1 MRVNKFIS
9 ESGLCSRREADKFIE
24 RGLVTINGKKV
35 GLGAEVGPRDVV
47 KVNGRGLNRE
57 EKQDLVL
64 AFNKPIGVVSTTD
77 KVEKNNIVDYIS
89 YSERIFPIG
98 RLDKDSQGLILL
110 TNNGDLVN
118 KILRAGNKNEKEY
131 VVSVDRPLFAEFAEK
146 MSQGVP
152 ILGVQT
158 RRCKV
163 VVETPFVFR
172 ITLIQGLNRQIR
184 RMCEHFGYN
193 VTKLERTRIMHIGL
207 QGLQVGEFRP
217 LEEEEMRLLNKYLE
231 KSKSEA
237 PEKKVSSDPDK
248 PKSKPKPKPRP
259 KPRTGSSSAS
269 PSSSKPRFK
278 AGSKSHAKPGERTFR
293 NGPSKGSSSRGNSGK
308 SSRGGAKRT
317 GR

>member
-237 PEKKVSSDPDK
+237 PEKKVTAATDK
-248 PKSKPKPKPRP
+248 PKPKPKPRP
-259 KPRTGSSSAS
+259 KPRTGSSASS

>member
-24 RGLVTINGKKV
+24 RGVVTINGKKV
-35 GLGAEVGPRDVV
+35 GLGAEVRPGDRV
-47 KVNGRGLNRE
+47 KVNGRDLDRME
-57 EKQDLVL
+57 EKQALVL

-77 KVEKNNIVDYIS
+77 KMEKNNIVDYIN

-110 TNNGDLVN
+110 TNQGDLVN
-118 KILRAGNKNEKEY
+118 KVLRAGNKNEKEY
-131 VVSVDRPLFAEFAEK
+131 VVTVDRPLFPDFAEK

-163 VVETPFVFR
+163 IVETPFVFR
-172 ITLIQGLNRQIR
+172 IVLIQGLNRQIR

-207 QGLQVGEFRP
+207 QGLPLGEFRS
-217 LEEEEMRLLNKYLE
+217 LEEDEMTLLNKYLE

-237 PEKKVSSDPDK
+237 PEKKASAGPEK
-248 PKSKPKPKPRP
+248 PKQKPRS
-259 KPRTGSSSAS
+259 KPRTVSSPSSS
-269 PSSSKPRFK
+269 SSSKPRFK

-308 SSRGGAKRT
+308 SSRGGAKRN

>member
-24 RGLVTINGKKV
+24 RGLVTINGKKI

-64 AFNKPIGVVSTTD
+64 AFNKPMGVVSTTD
-77 KVEKNNIVDYIS
+77 KVEKNNIIDYIS

-131 VVSVDRPLFAEFAEK
+131 IVSVDRPLFADFAEK

-184 RMCEHFGYN
+184 RMCEHFGYT
-193 VTKLERTRIMHIGL
+193 VTKLERCRIMHIGI

-217 LEEEEMRLLNKYLE
+217 LEEDEMRLLNKYLE

-237 PEKKVSSDPDK
+237 PEKKASSDPDK
-248 PKSKPKPKPRP
+248 PKPKTRPKPKPR
-259 KPRTGSSSAS
+259 TSTSASS

>member
-1 MRVNKFIS
+1 MRINKFIS

-217 LEEEEMRLLNKYLE
+217 LEEEELRLLNKYLE

-237 PEKKVSSDPDK
+237 PEKKAAADSDK
-248 PKSKPKPKPRP
+248 PKPKPKPRP
-259 KPRTGSSSAS
+259 KPRTSSSSAS

>member
-24 RGLVTINGKKV
+24 RGVVTINGKKV
-35 GLGAEVGPRDVV
+35 GLGAEVRPGDRV
-47 KVNGRGLNRE
+47 KVNGRDLDRME
-57 EKQDLVL
+57 EKQALVL
-64 AFNKPIGVVSTTD
+64 AFNKPTGVVSTTD
-77 KVEKNNIVDYIS
+77 KMEKNNIIDYIN

-110 TNNGDLVN
+110 TNQGDLVN
-118 KILRAGNKNEKEY
+118 KVLRAGNKNEKEY
-131 VVSVDRPLFAEFAEK
+131 VVTVDRPLFPDFAEK

-172 ITLIQGLNRQIR
+172 IVLIQGLNRQIR

-207 QGLQVGEFRP
+207 QGLPLGEFRS
-217 LEEEEMRLLNKYLE
+217 LEEDEMTLLNKYLE

-237 PEKKVSSDPDK
+237 PEKNASAGVEK
-248 PKSKPKPKPRP
+248 PKQKPRS
-259 KPRTGSSSAS
+259 KPRTASSPTST
-269 PSSSKPRFK
+269 SSSKPRFK

>member
-9 ESGLCSRREADKFIE
+9 ESGLCSRREADKYIE
-24 RGLVTINGKKV
+24 RGVVTINGRKV
-35 GLGAEVGPRDVV
+35 GLGAEVRPGDEV
-47 KVNGRGLNRE
+47 KVNGRSLDRME
-57 EKQDLVL
+57 EKQALVL
-64 AFNKPIGVVSTTD
+64 AFNKPTGVVSTTD
-77 KVEKNNIVDYIS
+77 KMEKNNIVDYIN

-110 TNNGDLVN
+110 TNQGDLVN
-118 KILRAGNKNEKEY
+118 KVLRAGNKNEKEY
-131 VVSVDRPLFAEFAEK
+131 VVTVDRPLFPDFAEK

-172 ITLIQGLNRQIR
+172 IILIQGLNRQIR

-207 QGLQVGEFRP
+207 QGLPLGEFRS
-217 LEEEEMRLLNKYLE
+217 LEENELALLNKYLE

-237 PEKKVSSDPDK
+237 PEKKSTSNSDK
-248 PKSKPKPKPRP
+248 PKSNPRP
-259 KPRTGSSSAS
+259 KTKSGATSTSST
-269 PSSSKPRFK
+269 SSKPRFK
-278 AGSKSHAKPGERTFR
+278 PGSKSHAKPGERTFR

-308 SSRGGAKRT
+308 SSRGGAKRS

>member
-248 PKSKPKPKPRP
+248 PKPKPRPRP
-259 KPRTGSSSAS
+259 KPRTSSSSGS

>member
-1 MRVNKFIS
+1 MRVNKYIS

-207 QGLQVGEFRP
+207 QGLQIGEFRP
-217 LEEEEMRLLNKYLE
+217 LEEDEMKLLNKYLE

-237 PEKKVSSDPDK
+237 PEKKVSSATDK
-248 PKSKPKPKPRP
+248 PKPKPKPRP
-259 KPRTGSSSAS
+259 KQRTGSSASS

-308 SSRGGAKRT
+308 SSRGAAKRT

>member
-24 RGLVTINGKKV
+24 RGVVTINGKKV
-35 GLGAEVGPRDVV
+35 GLGAEVRPGDRV
-47 KVNGRGLNRE
+47 KVNGRDLDRME
-57 EKQDLVL
+57 EKQALVL

-77 KVEKNNIVDYIS
+77 KMEKNNIVDYIN

-110 TNNGDLVN
+110 TNQGDLVN
-118 KILRAGNKNEKEY
+118 KVLRAGNKNEKEY
-131 VVSVDRPLFAEFAEK
+131 VVTVDRPLFPDFAEK

-163 VVETPFVFR
+163 IVETPFVFR
-172 ITLIQGLNRQIR
+172 IVLIQGLNRQIR

-207 QGLQVGEFRP
+207 QGLPLGEFRS
-217 LEEEEMRLLNKYLE
+217 LEEDEMTLLNKYLE

-237 PEKKVSSDPDK
+237 PEKKASAGPEK
-248 PKSKPKPKPRP
+248 PKQKPRS
-259 KPRTGSSSAS
+259 KPRTASSPSSSS
-269 PSSSKPRFK
+269 SSSSSKPRFK

-308 SSRGGAKRT
+308 SSRGGAKRS

>member
-24 RGLVTINGKKV
+24 RGVVTINGKKV
-35 GLGAEVGPRDVV
+35 GLGAEVRPGDRV
-47 KVNGRGLNRE
+47 KVNGRDLDRME
-57 EKQDLVL
+57 EKQALVL

-77 KVEKNNIVDYIS
+77 KMEKNNIVDYIN

-110 TNNGDLVN
+110 TNQGDLVN
-118 KILRAGNKNEKEY
+118 KVLRAGNKNEKEY
-131 VVSVDRPLFAEFAEK
+131 VVTVDRPLFPDFAEK

-163 VVETPFVFR
+163 IVETPFVFR
-172 ITLIQGLNRQIR
+172 IVLIQGLNRQIR

-207 QGLQVGEFRP
+207 QGLPLGEFRS
-217 LEEEEMRLLNKYLE
+217 LEENEMTLLNKYLE

-237 PEKKVSSDPDK
+237 PEKKASAGPEK
-248 PKSKPKPKPRP
+248 PKQKPRS
-259 KPRTGSSSAS
+259 KPRTASSPSSST
-269 PSSSKPRFK
+269 SSKPRFK

>member
-24 RGLVTINGKKV
+24 RGLVTINGKKI

-64 AFNKPIGVVSTTD
+64 AFNKPMGVVSTTD
-77 KVEKNNIVDYIS
+77 KVEKNNIIDYIS

-131 VVSVDRPLFAEFAEK
+131 IVSVDRPLFADFAEK

-184 RMCEHFGYN
+184 RMCEHFGYT
-193 VTKLERTRIMHIGL
+193 VTKLERCRIMHIGI

-217 LEEEEMRLLNKYLE
+217 LEEDEMRLLNKYLE

-248 PKSKPKPKPRP
+248 PKPRPRPKPKPR
-259 KPRTGSSSAS
+259 TSTSASS

>member
-24 RGLVTINGKKV
+24 RGLVTINGKKI

-64 AFNKPIGVVSTTD
+64 AFNKPMGVVSTTD
-77 KVEKNNIVDYIS
+77 KVEKNNIIDYIS

-118 KILRAGNKNEKEY
+118 KILRAGNKNEKECI
-131 VVSVDRPLFAEFAEK
+131 VSVDRPLFADFAEK

-184 RMCEHFGYN
+184 RMCEHFGYT
-193 VTKLERTRIMHIGL
+193 VTKLERCRIMHIGI

-217 LEEEEMRLLNKYLE
+217 LEEDEMRLLNKYLE

-237 PEKKVSSDPDK
+237 PEKKASGDPDK
-248 PKSKPKPKPRP
+248 PKPKSKPRP
-259 KPRTGSSSAS
+259 KPRTSTSASS

>member
-24 RGLVTINGKKV
+24 RGVVTINGKKV
-35 GLGAEVGPRDVV
+35 GLGAEVRPGDRV
-47 KVNGRGLNRE
+47 KVNGRDLDRME
-57 EKQDLVL
+57 EKQALVL

-77 KVEKNNIVDYIS
+77 KMEKNNIVDYIN

-110 TNNGDLVN
+110 TNQGDLVN
-118 KILRAGNKNEKEY
+118 KVLRAGNKNEKEY
-131 VVSVDRPLFAEFAEK
+131 VVTVDRPLFPDFAEK

-163 VVETPFVFR
+163 IVETPFVFR
-172 ITLIQGLNRQIR
+172 IVLIQGLNRQIR

-207 QGLQVGEFRP
+207 QGLPLGEFRS
-217 LEEEEMRLLNKYLE
+217 LEEDEMTLLNKYLE

-237 PEKKVSSDPDK
+237 PEKKASAGPEK
-248 PKSKPKPKPRP
+248 PKQKPRS
-259 KPRTGSSSAS
+259 KPRTASSPSSSS
-269 PSSSKPRFK
+269 SSSSKPRFK

-308 SSRGGAKRT
+308 SSRGGAKRS

>member
-9 ESGLCSRREADKFIE
+9 ESGLCSRREADKYIE
-24 RGLVTINGKKV
+24 RGVVTINGKKV
-35 GLGAEVGPRDVV
+35 GLGAEVRPGDEV
-47 KVNGRGLNRE
+47 KVNGRSLDRME
-57 EKQDLVL
+57 EKQALVL
-64 AFNKPIGVVSTTD
+64 AFNKPTGVVSTTD
-77 KVEKNNIVDYIS
+77 KMEKNNIVDYIN

-110 TNNGDLVN
+110 TNQGDLVN
-118 KILRAGNKNEKEY
+118 KVLRAGNKNEKEY
-131 VVSVDRPLFAEFAEK
+131 VVTVDRPLFPDFAEK

-172 ITLIQGLNRQIR
+172 IILIQGLNRQIR

-207 QGLQVGEFRP
+207 QGLPLGEFRS
-217 LEEEEMRLLNKYLE
+217 LEENELALLYKYLE

-237 PEKKVSSDPDK
+237 PEKRSTSNSDK
-248 PKSKPKPKPRP
+248 PKSNLRP
-259 KPRTGSSSAS
+259 KTKSGATSTSST
-269 PSSSKPRFK
+269 SSKLRFK
-278 AGSKSHAKPGERTFR
+278 PGSKSHAKPGERTFR

-308 SSRGGAKRT
+308 SSRGGAKRG

>member
-24 RGLVTINGKKV
+24 RGVVTINGKKV
-35 GLGAEVGPRDVV
+35 GLGAEVRPGDRV
-47 KVNGRGLNRE
+47 KVNGRDLDRME
-57 EKQDLVL
+57 EKQALVL

-77 KVEKNNIVDYIS
+77 KMEKNNIVDYIN

-110 TNNGDLVN
+110 TNQGDLVN
-118 KILRAGNKNEKEY
+118 KVLRAGNKNEKEY
-131 VVSVDRPLFAEFAEK
+131 VVTVDRPLFPDFAEK

-163 VVETPFVFR
+163 IVETPFVFR
-172 ITLIQGLNRQIR
+172 IVLIQGLNRQIR

-207 QGLQVGEFRP
+207 QGLPLGEFRS
-217 LEEEEMRLLNKYLE
+217 LEEDEMTLLNKYLE

-237 PEKKVSSDPDK
+237 PEKKASAGPEK
-248 PKSKPKPKPRP
+248 PKQKPRS
-259 KPRTGSSSAS
+259 KPRTASSPTSS
-269 PSSSKPRFK
+269 SSSKPRFK

-308 SSRGGAKRT
+308 SSRGGAKRS

>member
-131 VVSVDRPLFAEFAEK
+131 IVNVDRPLFPDFAEK

-184 RMCEHFGYN
+184 RMCEHFGYT
-193 VTKLERTRIMHIGL
+193 VTKLERCRIMHIGL

-217 LEEEEMRLLNKYLE
+217 LEEDEMKLLNKYLE

-237 PEKKVSSDPDK
+237 PEKKATASSDK
-248 PKSKPKPKPRP
+248 PKPKPKPRP
-259 KPRTGSSSAS
+259 KPRTGASSSS

>member
-1 MRVNKFIS
+1 MRINKFIS

-217 LEEEEMRLLNKYLE
+217 LEEEELRLLNKYLE

-248 PKSKPKPKPRP
+248 PKPKPKPKPRP
-259 KPRTGSSSAS
+259 KPRTSTSSAS

>member
-24 RGLVTINGKKV
+24 RGVVTINGKKV
-35 GLGAEVGPRDVV
+35 GLGAEVRPGDRV
-47 KVNGRGLNRE
+47 KVNGRDLDRME
-57 EKQDLVL
+57 EKQALVL

-77 KVEKNNIVDYIS
+77 KMEKNNIVDYIN

-110 TNNGDLVN
+110 TNQGDLVN
-118 KILRAGNKNEKEY
+118 KVLRAGNKNEKEY
-131 VVSVDRPLFAEFAEK
+131 VVTVDRPLFPDFAEK

-163 VVETPFVFR
+163 IVETPFVFR
-172 ITLIQGLNRQIR
+172 IVLIQGLNRQIR

-207 QGLQVGEFRP
+207 QGLPLGEFRS
-217 LEEEEMRLLNKYLE
+217 LEEDEMTLLNKYLE

-237 PEKKVSSDPDK
+237 PEKKASAGPEK
-248 PKSKPKPKPRP
+248 PKQKPRS
-259 KPRTGSSSAS
+259 KPRTASIPSSS
-269 PSSSKPRFK
+269 SSSKPRFK

-308 SSRGGAKRT
+308 SSRGGAKRS

>member
-1 MRVNKFIS
+1 MRVNKYIS

-237 PEKKVSSDPDK
+237 PEKKASSDPDK
-248 PKSKPKPKPRP
+248 PKPKLKPRP
-259 KPRTGSSSAS
+259 KPRTGSSASS

-293 NGPSKGSSSRGNSGK
+293 NGPSKGSSSSRGNSGK

>member
-163 VVETPFVFR
+163 VVETPYVFR

-217 LEEEEMRLLNKYLE
+217 LEEEEMRLLIKYLE

-237 PEKKVSSDPDK
+237 PVKKVSSDPD
-248 PKSKPKPKPRP
+248 KPKPKPRP
-259 KPRTGSSSAS
+259 KPRTSSSSAS

>member
-24 RGLVTINGKKV
+24 RGLVTIYGKKI

-64 AFNKPIGVVSTTD
+64 AFNKPMGVVSTTD
-77 KVEKNNIVDYIS
+77 KVEKNNIIDYIS

-131 VVSVDRPLFAEFAEK
+131 IVSVDRPLFADFAEK

-184 RMCEHFGYN
+184 RMCEHFGYT
-193 VTKLERTRIMHIGL
+193 VTKLERCRIMHIGI

-217 LEEEEMRLLNKYLE
+217 LEEDEMRLLNKYLE

-237 PEKKVSSDPDK
+237 PEKKASGDPDK
-248 PKSKPKPKPRP
+248 PKPKPKPRP
-259 KPRTGSSSAS
+259 KPRTSTSASS

>member
-1 MRVNKFIS
+1 MRVNKYIS

-35 GLGAEVGPRDVV
+35 GLGAEVGPRDIV

-184 RMCEHFGYN
+184 RMCEHFGYI

-207 QGLQVGEFRP
+207 QGLQIGEFRP
-217 LEEEEMRLLNKYLE
+217 LEEDEMKLLNKYLE

-237 PEKKVSSDPDK
+237 PEKKVSSTTDK
-248 PKSKPKPKPRP
+248 PKPKPKPRP
-259 KPRTGSSSAS
+259 KPRTGSSASS

>member
-24 RGLVTINGKKV
+24 RGVVTINGKKV
-35 GLGAEVGPRDVV
+35 GLGAEVRPGDRV
-47 KVNGRGLNRE
+47 KVNGRDLDRME
-57 EKQDLVL
+57 EKQALVL

-77 KVEKNNIVDYIS
+77 KMEKNNIVDYIN

-110 TNNGDLVN
+110 TNQGDLVN
-118 KILRAGNKNEKEY
+118 KVLRAGNKNEKEY
-131 VVSVDRPLFAEFAEK
+131 VVTVDRPLFPDFAEK

-163 VVETPFVFR
+163 IVETPFVFR
-172 ITLIQGLNRQIR
+172 IVLIQGLNRQIR

-207 QGLQVGEFRP
+207 QGLPLGEFRS
-217 LEEEEMRLLNKYLE
+217 LEEDEMTLLNKYLE

-237 PEKKVSSDPDK
+237 PEKKVSAGPEK
-248 PKSKPKPKPRP
+248 PKQKPRS
-259 KPRTGSSSAS
+259 KPRTASSPSSS
-269 PSSSKPRFK
+269 SSSKPRFK

-308 SSRGGAKRT
+308 SSRGGAKRS

>member
-1 MRVNKFIS
+1 
-9 ESGLCSRREADKFIE
+9 
-24 RGLVTINGKKV
+24 
-35 GLGAEVGPRDVV
+35 VV

-64 AFNKPIGVVSTTD
+64 AFNKPMGVVSTTD
-77 KVEKNNIVDYIS
+77 KVEKNNIIDYIS

-131 VVSVDRPLFAEFAEK
+131 IVSVDRPLFADFAEK

-163 VVETPFVFR
+163 VVETPYVFR

-193 VTKLERTRIMHIGL
+193 VTKLERCRIMHIGL
-207 QGLQVGEFRP
+207 QGLQLGEFRP
-217 LEEEEMRLLNKYLE
+217 LEEDEMRLLNKYLE

-237 PEKKVSSDPDK
+237 PEKKATSTDDK
-248 PKSKPKPKPRP
+248 PKPKPKPRP
-259 KPRTGSSSAS
+259 KPRSGSSASS

>member
-24 RGLVTINGKKV
+24 RGLVTINGKKI

-64 AFNKPIGVVSTTD
+64 AFNKPMGVVSTTD
-77 KVEKNNIVDYIS
+77 KVEKNNIIDYIS

-131 VVSVDRPLFAEFAEK
+131 IVSVDRPLFADFAEK

-184 RMCEHFGYN
+184 RLCEHFGYT
-193 VTKLERTRIMHIGL
+193 VTKLERCRIMHIGI

-217 LEEEEMRLLNKYLE
+217 LEEDEMRLLNKYLE

-237 PEKKVSSDPDK
+237 PEKKTSSDPDK
-248 PKSKPKPKPRP
+248 PKPKPKPRP
-259 KPRTGSSSAS
+259 KPRTSTSASS

>member
-9 ESGLCSRREADKFIE
+9 ESGLCSRREADKYIE
-24 RGLVTINGKKV
+24 RGVVTINGKKV
-35 GLGAEVGPRDVV
+35 GLGAEVRPGDEV
-47 KVNGRGLNRE
+47 KVNGRALDRME
-57 EKQDLVL
+57 DKQAVVLV
-64 AFNKPIGVVSTTD
+64 FNKPTGVVSTTD
-77 KVEKNNIVDYIS
+77 KMEKNNIVDYIN

-131 VVSVDRPLFAEFAEK
+131 VVTVDRPLFADFAEK

-193 VTKLERTRIMHIGL
+193 VTKLERIRIMHIGL
-207 QGLQVGEFRP
+207 QGLALGEFRN
-217 LEEEEMRLLNKYLE
+217 LEEDEMKMLNKQLE

-237 PEKKVSSDPDK
+237 PEKKSTNQSEK
-248 PKSKPKPKPRP
+248 SQLKSKPKPNP
-259 KPRTGSSSAS
+259 KGGGAS
-269 PSSSKPRFK
+269 TSSKPRFK
-278 AGSKSHAKPGERTFR
+278 SRSKSHAKPGERTFR

>member
-1 MRVNKFIS
+1 MRINKFIS

-217 LEEEEMRLLNKYLE
+217 LEEEELRLLNKYLE

-248 PKSKPKPKPRP
+248 PKPKPKPRP
-259 KPRTGSSSAS
+259 KPRTSTSSAS

-293 NGPSKGSSSRGNSGK
+293 NGPSKGSSRGNSGK

>member
-24 RGLVTINGKKV
+24 RGLVTINGKKI

-64 AFNKPIGVVSTTD
+64 AFNKPMGVVSTTD
-77 KVEKNNIVDYIS
+77 KVEKNNIIDYIS

-131 VVSVDRPLFAEFAEK
+131 IVSVDRPLFADFAEK

-184 RMCEHFGYN
+184 RMCEHFGYT
-193 VTKLERTRIMHIGL
+193 VTKLERCRIMHIGI

-217 LEEEEMRLLNKYLE
+217 LEEDEMRLLNKYLE

-237 PEKKVSSDPDK
+237 PEKKSTGTEDNP
-248 PKSKPKPKPRP
+248 KPKPKPRS
-259 KPRTGSSSAS
+259 KPRTSASASS